1 MNVFVGISSV
11 HFLQYLSCTQHIEFK
26 DRATQ
31 TKNQEFLLQIMYS
44 GRVSIF
50 WSAYYVGYL
59 QTCARDMEDMPL
71 TQKQNMQNTRV
82 VTREQCFY
90 CCSSSW
96 KLPWDHQEKEN
107 TISVLLHLSPE
118 LSPNDSH
125 WISILHEI
133 KNHPNIL
140 IIFALLLLIYFIYR
154 WINQNG
160 FSDPDLQIEKDTIQ
174 LNNIF
179 YSTITLCM

>member
-11 HFLQYLSCTQHIEFK
+11 HFLQYLSCTQHIKFK
-26 DRATQ
+26 DRATH
-31 TKNQEFLLQIMYS
+31 TKNQEFLLQIMHS

-50 WSAYYVGYL
+50 CSAYYVDYL
-59 QTCARDMEDMPL
+59 QTCARDMVDMPL
-71 TQKQNMQNTRV
+71 TQKQNMQNKRV

-90 CCSSSW
+90 CCSLSW

-107 TISVLLHLSPE
+107 AISVLLHLSPE

-133 KNHPNIL
+133 KIHTNVI
-140 IIFALLLLIYFIYR
+140 IIFALYILFNHNLVHVKNKLKIKIITKDQWTTLLICK
-154 WINQNG
+154 QH
-160 FSDPDLQIEKDTIQ
+160 
-174 LNNIF
+174 
-179 YSTITLCM
+179 